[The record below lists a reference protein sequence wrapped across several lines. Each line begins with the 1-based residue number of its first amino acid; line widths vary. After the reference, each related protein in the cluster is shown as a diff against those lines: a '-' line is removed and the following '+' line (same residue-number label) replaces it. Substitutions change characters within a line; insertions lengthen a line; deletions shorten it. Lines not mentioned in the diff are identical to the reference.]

1 MVYDGSSQQLAV
13 LNVAA
18 VGTDALVQLVFS
30 GECIAGRDP
39 QAVRSAVSAA
49 LKLDEERTARLFCGQ
64 PVVLK
69 RQVDVA
75 TAMRHIA
82 RFSTLGAVLRVQPM
96 AVGGASATVP
106 SAHTA
111 VAASRPSGP
120 KQLPLALGLSLGG
133 LCLAL
138 LGAFWVGEKLG
149 QGSQAGRQAL
159 PARVPVVVP
168 VTAAAPAPEQAA
180 PLADRVAGA
189 GVDDELTA
197 QLSPQAAQD
206 YQRSYLSAKWHRA
219 FAVSDSGA
227 HAWVSDAASEDEAR
241 EAALQRCVQLARSG
255 ACRVVDVNGQRLE

>member
-13 LNVAA
+13 LNVAGLA
-18 VGTDALVQLVFS
+18 TDALVQLVFS
-30 GECIAGRDP
+30 GECVEGRDP

-49 LKLDEERTARLFCGQ
+49 LKLDEERTARLFCGR

-82 RFSTLGAVLRVQPM
+82 RFSALGAVLRAQPVAVVGVLAPVQPAHV
-96 AVGGASATVP
+96 AVVASHLHA
-106 SAHTA
+106 
-111 VAASRPSGP
+111 P
-120 KQLPLALGLSLGG
+120 KQLPLIGGLSLVG

-138 LGAFWVGEKLG
+138 LGAFVVGERLG
-149 QGSQAGRQAL
+149 QGSQVAL
-159 PARVPVVVP
+159 EEVPARVPVAAP
-168 VTAAAPAPEQAA
+168 VAAAAPAPEQAA
-180 PLADRVAGA
+180 PVAERVAGA
-189 GVDDELTA
+189 SVDDDLTA

-227 HAWVSDAASEDEAR
+227 HAWISDASSEDEAR
-241 EAALQRCVQLARSG
+241 EAALQRCVQLSRSS
-255 ACRVVDVNGQRLE
+255 ACRVVDVNGQQLE